1 MIFEET
7 GKIVTVCVRL
17 IFGKVGVN
25 IFTETRLKIDVRYEF
40 DF

>member
-7 GKIVTVCVRL
+7 GKIVTVYVRL
-17 IFGKVGVN
+17 IFGKGVN

-40 DF
+40 EF